1 MICEKAKWIKPITD
15 MGDVVPEFECNFSVK
30 KKIKKAT
37 LSITGLG
44 SYIATI
50 NGRRVGNFIL
60 APGWTSYHHR
70 LQVQT
75 YDITELLKNAT
86 DNQIKVLLGKGWYR
100 SRLVGWMTA
109 PAQEN
114 LRANPAGLLA
124 EFEIIY
130 VDGTR
135 ECITTDENWHVS
147 ESQVRFSEIYDGEI
161 YDAQYK
167 ASEVFP
173 VEIFDGPTD
182 TLIAQEGTEIHELE
196 RLAVKQLII
205 TPSGETVLDFGQE
218 ITGYVQICLT
228 AKAGETVDL
237 SCGEVLDQHGNF
249 YNANYRSA
257 KCQYHYICKDG
268 EQTYHPLFTFYGFRY
283 IKVNEFPG
291 GLEKVDKN
299 HFIAIVVQSDLKRIG
314 YLETSDMLL
323 NRLISNAVWSQ
334 KCNFLDVPTD
344 CPQRDERLGWTGD
357 AQVFTR
363 TACYN
368 FDAEQ
373 FFYKWLG
380 DLAADQREDGAV
392 GFVIPDLIQAKFPS
406 AAWGDVATVCPWEV
420 FLAYGNSEILVRQF
434 DSMKKW
440 VDYITSTTL
449 KKYLWTGGEHFG
461 DWLGLDAP
469 SGCYKG
475 STREEFIASAY
486 YAYSTELLIKAGK
499 VLGRN
504 VSEYE
509 DLYEKIVHAFRTE
522 YPEYHTQTECVLALY
537 FCLAENPQATADQLA
552 NMIVDAGIKL
562 QTGFVGTPYLLHV
575 LSSYGYSQLAYDL
588 LFRKE
593 YPSWLYPVT
602 KGATTIWEHW
612 DGIMENGDFWSTD
625 MNSFNHYAYGSVL
638 DWLYS
643 VAAGIKTD
651 EKHPGYEKAV
661 IAPHPDRRL
670 DWLEARLD
678 TRNGQIISRWEKDGK
693 YYRYIITTPIESTII
708 IGDRTVS
715 VPAGNYIFYENI
727 N

>member
-1 MICEKAKWIKPITD
+1 M
-15 MGDVVPEFECNFSVK
+15 
-30 KKIKKAT
+30 
-37 LSITGLG
+37 
-44 SYIATI
+44 
-50 NGRRVGNFIL
+50 
-60 APGWTSYHHR
+60 
-70 LQVQT
+70 
-75 YDITELLKNAT
+75 
-86 DNQIKVLLGKGWYR
+86 
-100 SRLVGWMTA
+100 
-109 PAQEN
+109 
-114 LRANPAGLLA
+114 
-124 EFEIIY
+124 
-130 VDGTR
+130 
-135 ECITTDENWHVS
+135 
-147 ESQVRFSEIYDGEI
+147 
-161 YDAQYK
+161 
-167 ASEVFP
+167 
-173 VEIFDGPTD
+173 
-182 TLIAQEGTEIHELE
+182 
-196 RLAVKQLII
+196 
-205 TPSGETVLDFGQE
+205 
-218 ITGYVQICLT
+218 
-228 AKAGETVDL
+228 
-237 SCGEVLDQHGNF
+237 
-249 YNANYRSA
+249 
-257 KCQYHYICKDG
+257 
-268 EQTYHPLFTFYGFRY
+268 
-283 IKVNEFPG
+283 
-291 GLEKVDKN
+291 
-299 HFIAIVVQSDLKRIG
+299 
-314 YLETSDMLL
+314 
-323 NRLISNAVWSQ
+323 
-334 KCNFLDVPTD
+334 
-344 CPQRDERLGWTGD
+344 
-357 AQVFTR
+357 
-363 TACYN
+363 
-368 FDAEQ
+368 
-373 FFYKWLG
+373 
-380 DLAADQREDGAV
+380 
-392 GFVIPDLIQAKFPS
+392 
-406 AAWGDVATVCPWEV
+406 ATVCPWEV

-661 IAPHPDRRL
+661 IDPYS
-670 DWLEARLD
+670 E
-678 TRNGQIISRWEKDGK
+678 
-693 YYRYIITTPIESTII
+693 
-708 IGDRTVS
+708 RT
-715 VPAGNYIFYENI
+715 ALKLL
-727 N
+727 